1 MNPRQLQAITEL
13 KRIIVRIRSVDR
25 IGSISYTSDIVPLEK
40 LAEKIGVQNDPDV
53 RAAFQRVEN
62 GMRNKYGLFTLTWF
76 DIGNLESVMEKKIG
90 AMQ

>member
-62 GMRNKYGLFTLTWF
+62 GMSNRYGLFTLTWF